1 MKEKQIRKKIIALC
15 LQMNATGL
23 NQGTSG
29 NISARF
35 KQYMLITPSGI
46 PYEQL
51 KPADIAKMKIKGDNF
66 SWKGPSKPS
75 SEWHFH
81 RAILQANPDIHAIV
95 HTHSTFATVVSIAR
109 EDIPA
114 CHYMIAAFGGDTV
127 RCAGYETFGTPEL
140 STSIKVAMK
149 ERTACLLANHGM
161 IAGGKNL
168 DNAMWAAVE
177 LETLAKQY
185 YHAKLAGNMV
195 ILPEDEMLRV
205 VEKFKN
211 YGQIQKPAKKSVN
224 KTLSQIKT
232 RTRKAAEATPAKRTT
247 SKKATPAKKTTSK
260 KATPA
265 KKTTS
270 KKATSKKTRARKKS
284 GSKAKSRKTASA
296 KTAPVKTMTKKT
308 SSSKAAYRKVPGT
321 SAKRAASHKAIAKKV
336 LKKATSKAT
345 RLKTG

>member
-1 MKEKQIRKKIIALC
+1 MTENQIRKKIIALC

-35 KQYMLITPSGI
+35 KQFMLITPSGI

-51 KPADIAKMKIKGDNF
+51 KPADIARMKINGDDF
-66 SWKGPSKPS
+66 AWKGPSKPS

-81 RAILQANPDIHAIV
+81 RSILQANPELHAIV

-127 RCAGYETFGTPEL
+127 RCAEYETFGTPEL
-140 STSIKVAMK
+140 SSSIRRAMK

-211 YGQIQKPAKKSVN
+211 YGQVQKPEKKSRKKKPSEKKTRNEKATEATAAKK
-224 KTLSQIKT
+224 L
-232 RTRKAAEATPAKRTT
+232 T
-247 SKKATPAKKTTSK
+247 SKKAGAVKTS
-260 KATPA
+260 A
-265 KKTTS
+265 
-270 KKATSKKTRARKKS
+270 
-284 GSKAKSRKTASA
+284 GKAKSQRIASEKTASL
-296 KTAPVKTMTKKT
+296 KKLADKI
-308 SSSKAAYRKVPGT
+308 SGKVASSKAPGA
-321 SAKRAASHKAIAKKV
+321 SAKRAASNKATAKKISKKAI
-336 LKKATSKAT
+336 SKAT
-345 RLKTG
+345 RMKTG